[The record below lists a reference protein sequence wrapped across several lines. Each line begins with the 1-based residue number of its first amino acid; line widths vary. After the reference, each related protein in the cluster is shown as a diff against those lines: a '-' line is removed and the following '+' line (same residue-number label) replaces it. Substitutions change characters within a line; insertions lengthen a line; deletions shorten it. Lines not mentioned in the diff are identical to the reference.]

1 MFSFLSGRSSPVF
14 VALCFFL
21 GFIIAPFIHLLTFRV
36 PITKVALNLM
46 TGAQFGGRFFSFPL
60 LISLLKLPL
69 FLLCLM
75 VVLGLLFLV
84 YTGTTLDYH
93 LGSGTC

>member
-1 MFSFLSGRSSPVF
+1 MFSFLLGRSSTVF
-14 VALCFFL
+14 VAVCFFL
-21 GFIIAPFIHLLTFRV
+21 GIIIAPLIHLLTFHV
-36 PITKVALNLM
+36 PITKVALNLT

-84 YTGTTLDYH
+84 YTGTTLDYQ
-93 LGSGTC
+93 LGSGAC